1 MEGTS
6 RVALFDLIVERGGLP
21 ESQAA
26 QYFDAIVR
34 LTEGALRRDPRYRL
48 MTDHLLITRKGK
60 IELQPPGVKRAPI
73 DRHAPLSP
81 KNQRRHDEPA
91 SCNQL
96 EPASCTPADL
106 GEAIAD
112 CTKAVRSFESNGES
126 SAAMW
131 ALGIVLF
138 SLLAG
143 YPPFAATSS
152 KCRFVLTFFLP
163 DAHHRASI
171 GRRASSRVKF
181 LSSVPTT
188 SSRGKA
194 SDRENVPTSYP
205 HLVTCAFLSC
215 AGSSPRT
222 PPRTSCASPT
232 FSPSPR
238 STCFA
243 AFSPLLPPRGSHGKS
258 WRIWSK
264 SGSAN
269 PPAMRPTPPPVPP
282 LMTTRLPLDPREE
295 PREET

>member
-188 SSRGKA
+188 SSRGRRRIERMCPLPIPIL
-194 SDRENVPTSYP
+194 SPVP
-205 HLVTCAFLSC
+205 
-215 AGSSPRT
+215 SSPVQVLHRVRHLERAAL
-222 PPRTSCASPT
+222 PRLFLRVRGQPALR
-232 FSPSPR
+232 PSRHCSLRAALMGRAGGSGQRVDRRIPR
-238 STCFA
+238 RCV
-243 AFSPLLPPRGSHGKS
+243 R
-258 WRIWSK
+258 
-264 SGSAN
+264 
-269 PPAMRPTPPPVPP
+269 
-282 LMTTRLPLDPREE
+282 RLHLFLH
-295 PREET
+295 

>member
-1 MEGTS
+1 MHKGGAQLRIERREFGGDVGTWY
-6 RVALFDLIVERGGLP
+6 RPLLP
-21 ESQAA
+21 PRW
-26 QYFDAIVR
+26 IP
-34 LTEGALRRDPRYRL
+34 ALRRHQQQVQVCAHLFPSGCPPPRLHRE
-48 MTDHLLITRKGK
+48 KSK
-60 IELQPPGVKRAPI
+60 FPSQV
-73 DRHAPLSP
+73 P
-81 KNQRRHDEPA
+81 KFSSHDEFP
-91 SCNQL
+91 
-96 EPASCTPADL
+96 
-106 GEAIAD
+106 
-112 CTKAVRSFESNGES
+112 R
-126 SAAMW
+126 
-131 ALGIVLF
+131 
-138 SLLAG
+138 
-143 YPPFAATSS
+143 
-152 KCRFVLTFFLP
+152 
-163 DAHHRASI
+163 
-171 GRRASSRVKF
+171 
-181 LSSVPTT
+181 
-188 SSRGKA
+188 KA